1 MNVQG
6 FNQKYIVHY
15 IIMKSKYSANKELK
29 VCISLFISCTDLYSY
44 GINLNHTHRYSN
56 LFLTKLGGFK

>member
-1 MNVQG
+1 
-6 FNQKYIVHY
+6 
-15 IIMKSKYSANKELK
+15 MKSKYSANKELK